1 MVLAK
6 CPLNVKLERIST
18 TLKYQRLENYAY
30 LNLWGLWDFYNS
42 VELTLVSWWGRHFLV
57 ERILI
62 NTHVLRDPFLVGIP
76 LIMVGRR
83 MQDISILRFLETT
96 HATYVP
102 RGSIKPSPLDPST
115 LGSPSIAL
123 LFRPVHKSVH

>member
-1 MVLAK
+1 M
-6 CPLNVKLERIST
+6 
-18 TLKYQRLENYAY
+18 
-30 LNLWGLWDFYNS
+30 
-42 VELTLVSWWGRHFLV
+42 

-62 NTHVLRDPFLVGIP
+62 NTRVLWDPFLVGVS

-96 HATYVP
+96 HAMYVP

-123 LFRPVHKSVH
+123 LLRPGHKSVH